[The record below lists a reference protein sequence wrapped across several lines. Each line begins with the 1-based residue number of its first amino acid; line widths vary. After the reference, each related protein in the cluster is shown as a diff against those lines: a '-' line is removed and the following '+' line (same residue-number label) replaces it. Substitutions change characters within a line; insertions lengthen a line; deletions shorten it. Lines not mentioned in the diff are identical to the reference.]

1 MEYFYSQVYSSHLL
15 SAAGMEL
22 GRQRNEVALSRK
34 ERTNFDLTSGLRNGN
49 LKSNNIDDSPDIE
62 EK

>member
-15 SAAGMEL
+15 SATEMEV